1 MADGSDRFLEA
12 SPAMGGATPCVW
24 SCSLDAVAA
33 SLLLTDILP
42 IEGCGDMLLE
52 DLLSVVAGGSTLP
65 DRTLWHCALKLPAGM
80 VMVHADGFAK
90 SWSMLGGDT
99 PALLDTASNSK
110 SLVVGGTS

>member
-12 SPAMGGATPCVW
+12 SLAMGGATSCVW
-24 SCSLDAVAA
+24 SCLLDAVAT
-33 SLLLTDILP
+33 SLLVTDLPP
-42 IEGCGDMLLE
+42 IEGCRDMLLE
-52 DLLSVVAGGSTLP
+52 DLPSVVAGGSTLP

-80 VMVHADGFAK
+80 GMVHADGFTI

-99 PALLDTASNSK
+99 PALLDTASISK